1 MLKFASNRSSLA
13 VYLLACS
20 GFIASGASANPGVV
34 YNDAIGDIDAGLAT
48 GGGTLDL
55 VSMEVSHTA
64 TDIQFKLTV
73 NGNISSTD
81 WGKFMVG
88 IANNKGYGSANGT
101 STTDGWGRPIT
112 MSANGGMTNWLGA
125 WVDGGGGAEN
135 YSHQTQWGLTGAT
148 STSNFG
154 NFAFA
159 AGAQSTITY
168 GVSIASIGMSIG
180 DTFRF
185 DAYSSGGG
193 GGDSAVDALANPNV
207 AITSWGQAYDSGTS
221 NSFSY
226 TLAAIPAP
234 GAIALVGLAGFIGTR
249 RRTNHL
255 PASQT
260 RTISGGRPE

>member
-1 MLKFASNRSSLA
+1 MNLRTASCVAA
-13 VYLLACS
+13 VAAITSVLQVN
-20 GFIASGASANPGVV
+20 ANPGVLFS
-34 YNDAIGDIDAGLAT
+34 DAIGDIDAGIST

-88 IANNKGYGSANGT
+88 IANNKGYGT
-101 STTDGWGRPIT
+101 STSDGWARPIT
-112 MSANGGMTNWLGA
+112 MSANGGMTNWFGA

-135 YSHQTQWGLTGAT
+135 RSNQTSWGLTGAT
-148 STSNFG
+148 YNGNFG
-154 NFAFA
+154 NFALV

-168 GVSIASIGMSIG
+168 GVSIASLGMSIG

-193 GGDSAVDALANPNV
+193 NGDSAVDALANPNV

-221 NSFSY
+221 TSLSY
-226 TLAAIPAP
+226 TLTAIPAP
-234 GAIALVGLAGFIGTR
+234 GAIALVGLAGLVAR
-249 RRTNHL
+249 RRK
-255 PASQT
+255 A
-260 RTISGGRPE
+260 

>member
-1 MLKFASNRSSLA
+1 MNLRTASCVAA
-13 VYLLACS
+13 VAAITSVLQVN
-20 GFIASGASANPGVV
+20 ANPGVI
-34 YNDAIGDIDAGLAT
+34 YNDAIGDIDAGIST

-73 NGNISSTD
+73 NGNIGTTD

-88 IANNKGYGSANGT
+88 IANNKGYGT
-101 STTDGWGRPIT
+101 STSDGWGRPIT
-112 MSANGGMTNWLGA
+112 MSANAGMTNWLGS
-125 WVDGGGGAEN
+125 WGDGGGGAEN
-135 YSHQTQWGLTGAT
+135 RSNQESWVLTGAT
-148 STSNFG
+148 YNSNFG
-154 NFAFA
+154 NFALA

-168 GVSIASIGMSIG
+168 GVSIASLGMSIG

-193 GGDSAVDALANPNV
+193 NADSAVDALANPNV

-226 TLAAIPAP
+226 TLTAIPAP
-234 GAIALVGLAGFIGTR
+234 GAIALVGLAGLVAR
-249 RRTNHL
+249 RRK
-255 PASQT
+255 A
-260 RTISGGRPE
+260 

>member
-1 MLKFASNRSSLA
+1 MNLRTASCVAA
-13 VYLLACS
+13 VAAITSVLQVN
-20 GFIASGASANPGVV
+20 ANPGVLF
-34 YNDAIGDIDAGLAT
+34 NDAIGDIDAGIST
-48 GGGTLDL
+48 GSGTLDL

-88 IANNKGYGSANGT
+88 IANNKGYGT
-101 STTDGWGRPIT
+101 STSDGWARPIT
-112 MSANGGMTNWLGA
+112 MSANGGMTNWLGS

-135 YSHQTQWGLTGAT
+135 RSNQTSWGLTGAT
-148 STSNFG
+148 YNGNFG
-154 NFAFA
+154 NFALA

-168 GVSIASIGMSIG
+168 GVSIASLGMSIG

-226 TLAAIPAP
+226 TLTAIPAP
-234 GAIALVGLAGFIGTR
+234 GAIALVGLAGLVAR
-249 RRTNHL
+249 RRK
-255 PASQT
+255 A
-260 RTISGGRPE
+260 

>member
-1 MLKFASNRSSLA
+1 MNLRTASCVA
-13 VYLLACS
+13 VVAAITSVLQVN
-20 GFIASGASANPGVV
+20 ANPGVLFS
-34 YNDAIGDIDAGLAT
+34 DAIGDIDAGIST
-48 GGGTLDL
+48 GNGTLDL

-73 NGNISSTD
+73 NGNIGSTD

-88 IANNKGYGSANGT
+88 IANNKGYGT
-101 STTDGWGRPIT
+101 STSDGWARPIT

-135 YSHQTQWGLTGAT
+135 RSNQTGWGVTGAT
-148 STSNFG
+148 YNGNFG
-154 NFAFA
+154 NFTLG

-168 GVSIASIGMSIG
+168 GVSIASLGMSIG

-193 GGDSAVDALANPNV
+193 NADSAVDALANPNV

-221 NSFSY
+221 TSFSY
-226 TLAAIPAP
+226 TLTAIPAP
-234 GAIALVGLAGFIGTR
+234 GAIALVGLAGLVAR
-249 RRTNHL
+249 RRK
-255 PASQT
+255 A
-260 RTISGGRPE
+260 

>member
-1 MLKFASNRSSLA
+1 MNLRTASCVAA
-13 VYLLACS
+13 VAAITSVLQVN
-20 GFIASGASANPGVV
+20 ANPGVLF
-34 YNDAIGDIDAGLAT
+34 NDAIGDIDAGIST
-48 GGGTLDL
+48 GSGTLDL

-88 IANNKGYGSANGT
+88 IANNKGNGT
-101 STTDGWGRPIT
+101 SSSDGWARPIT
-112 MSANGGMTNWLGA
+112 MSANGGMTNWLGG
-125 WVDGGGGAEN
+125 WVDGGGGAERYTN
-135 YSHQTQWGLTGAT
+135 DIFDRWGNAKGAT
-148 STSNFG
+148 YNGNFG
-154 NFAFA
+154 TYNLVS
-159 AGAQSTITY
+159 GDRSTITF
-168 GVSIASIGMSIG
+168 GVSIANLGMSIG

-234 GAIALVGLAGFIGTR
+234 GAIALIGLAGLVAR
-249 RRTNHL
+249 RRK
-255 PASQT
+255 A
-260 RTISGGRPE
+260 

>member
-13 VYLLACS
+13 VYLLTCS
-20 GFIASGASANPGVV
+20 GFIASGASANPGVLF
-34 YNDAIGDIDAGLAT
+34 NDAIGDIDAGIST
-48 GGGTLDL
+48 GSGTLDL

-73 NGNISSTD
+73 NGNIGSTD

-88 IANNKGYGSANGT
+88 IANNKGYGT
-101 STTDGWGRPIT
+101 STSDGWARPIT
-112 MSANGGMTNWLGA
+112 MSANGGMTNWLGS

-135 YSHQTQWGLTGAT
+135 RSNQTSWGLTGAT
-148 STSNFG
+148 YNGNFG
-154 NFAFA
+154 NFALA

-234 GAIALVGLAGFIGTR
+234 GAIALVGLAGLVAR
-249 RRTNHL
+249 RRK
-255 PASQT
+255 A
-260 RTISGGRPE
+260 